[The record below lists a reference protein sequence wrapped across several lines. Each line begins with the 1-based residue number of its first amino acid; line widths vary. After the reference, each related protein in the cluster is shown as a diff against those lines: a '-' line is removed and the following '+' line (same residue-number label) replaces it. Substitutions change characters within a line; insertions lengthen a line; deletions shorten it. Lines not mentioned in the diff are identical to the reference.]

1 MASDLKVKNY
11 KVYKMSLTTLSP
23 IFIGSGETIN
33 KSGYLYNQN
42 AGIINI
48 VDERKLVNI
57 LREKKLFDSFLG
69 SCIYG
74 DFNFRDFI
82 KKNSAKN
89 YLKIDDITK
98 YRVKTYSK
106 ISTYDKNNKETLND
120 INTFIKSSNGKP
132 YIPGSSIKGA
142 IRTAIVYGEILKN
155 KDKYINIFSELLKTE
170 PGSKDANKLSRV
182 IEKNILGDKID
193 IFRKFSISD
202 TNETDLSD
210 LYISRRFDLI
220 DNKGMNEKLP
230 IFLEVLRQGIKFDF
244 LLTING
250 NFSIKELLK
259 YFNNFYNSNEED
271 NTFYKDYLNLSSI
284 VRKNKI
290 DKYPLFDGSLN
301 ILPNIF
307 IGGSNGFLTKSI
319 IYAIRKN
326 KDNDLH
332 IEMSKI
338 VNYMKHYFDK
348 RMVYFNKKLKRLV
361 PQHKHVV
368 KDENISPRTL
378 RFVKDYKDNK
388 NNYIGLGMC
397 EIKVEK
403 ELC

>member
-1 MASDLKVKNY
+1 MASDLKIKNY

-33 KSGYLYNQN
+33 KSSYLYNQKL
-42 AGIINI
+42 GIVNI

-89 YLKIDDITK
+89 DLNIDDITK
-98 YRVKTYSK
+98 YRVKTYSQ
-106 ISTYDKNNKETLND
+106 INTYDKNNKETLND
-120 INTFIKSSNGKP
+120 INTFMKSLNGKP

-142 IRTAIVYGEILKN
+142 IRTAIIYGEILKN
-155 KDKYINIFSELLKTE
+155 KDKYINIFSEFLKTV
-170 PGSKDANKLSRV
+170 PCSKDANKLSRV

-193 IFRKFSISD
+193 IFRNFSVSD
-202 TNETDLSD
+202 TNDTNLNN
-210 LYISRRFDLI
+210 LYVSRRFDLI
-220 DNKGMNEKLP
+220 YNKGMNEELP
-230 IFLEVLRQGIKFDF
+230 IFLEVLRQGVKFDF

-250 NFSIKELLK
+250 DFGIEELSK

-271 NTFYKDYLNLSSI
+271 NTFYRDYSSLSSI
-284 VRKNKI
+284 FQEDKTC
-290 DKYPLFDGSLN
+290 KYPLFDDSLS

-319 IYAIRKN
+319 IYAIRK
-326 KDNDLH
+326 KIGDNSP
-332 IEMSKI
+332 IKKTEI
-338 VNYMKHYFDK
+338 VDYMKKYFDK
-348 RMVYFNKKLKRLV
+348 KMVRFDKKLKMLV
-361 PQHKHVV
+361 PQHDHTL
-368 KDENISPRTL
+368 KDEKISPRTL

-388 NNYIGLGMC
+388 DNYIGLGMC
-397 EIKVEK
+397 KIKVEK